1 MGEWIET
8 YKGAVVA
15 SEYDSE
21 THMNSQIY
29 VSRFDQAT
37 WFLLQSIGI
46 TPRTVKRARR
56 RIAVVRQSYQFLEEL
71 RGGELVVIQSGFVAI
86 GSKFF
91 RFLHRML
98 DGETGRL
105 IATSDYTAVE
115 ASLEPESPSRCRRRS
130 AVSPSGA
137 WSPPTSPSNLSTSS
151 PVARLC
157 AVQRNNKPRDVTPLS
172 RGSNYWR
179 RSQTPPSAR
188 FDSLASASISSFR

>member
-37 WFLLQSIGI
+37 WFLLHSIGI
-46 TPRTVKRARR
+46 TPRSVKRARR

-98 DGETGRL
+98 DGETGQL

-115 ASLEPESPSRCRRRS
+115 ASLATGKSVPLPKALRRLAERRLVTANVAEQSKQFVAEAQAVRRS
-130 AVSPSGA
+130 E
-137 WSPPTSPSNLSTSS
+137 
-151 PVARLC
+151 
-157 AVQRNNKPRDVTPLS
+157 K
-172 RGSNYWR
+172 
-179 RSQTPPSAR
+179 
-188 FDSLASASISSFR
+188 